1 MGPRAE
7 KLDCLIFGGG
17 PAGLL
22 AATYFGRYRR
32 HVQVIDAGASR
43 AAKIPESHNYLGF
56 FGIAGPELL
65 RRLSGHAR
73 GWGAELASGRVTRYA
88 KKARP
93 LSRRARTMKSMLASC
108 Y

>member
-1 MGPRAE
+1 MEASVDPECRGPDWMPITPKRGSLFHAE
-7 KLDCLIFGGG
+7 
-17 PAGLL
+17 
-22 AATYFGRYRR
+22 T
-32 HVQVIDAGASR
+32 QVIDAGETR